1 MLNLVL
7 VDRER
12 HEMLQVQQIDA
23 VRGGG
28 IQAMYLCNN
37 DGLINAGTP
46 DRPRDRHAMK
56 RILEAF

>member
-1 MLNLVL
+1 MFDLILI
-7 VDRER
+7 DRER
-12 HEMLQVQQIDA
+12 HEILQVQQIDA

-28 IQAMYLCNN
+28 TQAMYLCNN